1 MENNSLLK
9 TIIRRK
15 VLISMLFIGFT
26 VLGYISYTKLSV
38 ELFPNVELPVL
49 IVHVKPTTE
58 VDPKYMER
66 QAIVPLE
73 SAISTLEGVAE
84 ITANADS
91 KQGLIFISFH
101 QGVNIKYAYLK
112 LEQKVGAIKSS
123 LTPEFLVQI
132 IKIDTEEFS
141 NGFMDLQA
149 LGSGGV
155 DRVRNIADQYV
166 IDRLS
171 DIDGVG
177 GVEVFGGR
185 QKTIEIIMNDEICEA
200 NGITPNTISNLLA
213 KNSNKSAFAGQV
225 EMQGQKVFVNVT
237 AELKDIKNI
246 QSLVVSEKGP
256 LLLSDV
262 AEVFFGVK
270 EQTSLSR
277 VNGKDAVSI
286 HLSKDPQANLIALS
300 DRTLAAIDE
309 INKDLEPMD
318 VKLVVQNNKAEMMSR
333 NIDEIKNLA
342 VTGGMLAIFV
352 LWIFLRRM
360 RFILSIALSI
370 PISVYVAFNFFYA
383 YGISINSLT
392 LIGMSLAIGML
403 VDNSVVVIENIYRH
417 VVNGT
422 SREEAVVRGTSEVA
436 RSVFS
441 STLTTVT
448 VFLPFIYSSNFLVT
462 LIGTHIGVSIISTL
476 IVSLIVALVLIPM
489 LADTALR
496 KETAQQAPLIKNAS
510 IRQRIIQM
518 YMVLLKSCFRRPM
531 FTVVGG
537 LVLFFITI
545 CLGLI
550 VSLSAPTTVET
561 TEMNMFVT
569 LPQGSTLESTDARIR
584 KVEEKVMAIPVVKEV
599 ISQISESDAVISV
612 KLVEG
617 FNDLDTIAITDVRSQ
632 LTGISKNFDDV
643 TISLEK
649 PPVQNNSGDGGGG
662 GGAEEDFMRMLG
674 IGTPSERIV
683 IKGQDFELMQTI
695 AQDINTMVGAL
706 QAVEV
711 SSVNLSPER
720 PEAHLVFDQS
730 RMSEN
735 HVTLQNVAVALN
747 DFQPAFSSGSKFI
760 SGGEEYEMTI
770 RTQNQVKSAAK
781 EMRDLR
787 EMPVTSTTGSTHAL
801 SDIGSVLYSSGE
813 STITRS
819 NQEKR
824 IQVTYSFIDEILKS
838 ESLLEASRL
847 EIDQIVR
854 GVNIPSG
861 IVVEVIHDE
870 GLYDDFAFFIF
881 AAIVIIFMILAAVFE
896 SLYLPIVIMFSIPLA
911 GIGAFLSLTLTGNS
925 LLSTNTLIG
934 FLILL
939 GVVVNN
945 GIILID
951 YSRILQRQGY
961 NKYRALIM
969 SGISRLRPILI
980 TSLTTIIA
988 MLPLALGEAE
998 YVVSI
1003 GQPFAVTVMGGLAF
1017 ATILTLFYIP
1027 TMSAGLESV
1036 LDWFRNLKLRVK
1048 VIQIVLVILAGVF
1061 ISMKIEGLL
1070 LQMIAYIGAFILV
1083 PGGTHFIMTSLR
1095 QANAKMVAPGEAM
1108 HITIQNLTKVYG
1120 RDKRWI
1126 REWKG
1131 NKNLFRMRGEEP
1143 VTLSGVLQDL
1153 IWQGAL
1159 MGFLV
1164 YFIYFHLDKA
1174 FWQLVFM
1181 IALHALM
1188 LSVFNNAKPLFFHR
1202 KKLIRITNTM
1212 LYWGFPIASA
1222 IFLYVDINIKAFAV
1236 VLNILWFAGLF
1247 FVRVSKR
1254 LREDPVDVDEITGR
1268 FKKIRRIYYRLM
1280 LAIPF
1285 VKPKKAEFKALK
1297 GASLTIE
1304 QGMFGLLGPNGA
1316 GKTTLMRIL
1325 CGILDQSYGKIWING
1340 HDTTLR
1346 REELQGLIGY
1356 LPQAFG
1362 TYENMTPYEFLD
1374 YQAILRR
1381 ISNKDER
1388 AARVQYVLK
1397 AVHMDEHQNK
1407 KIGSFSGGMK
1417 QRIGIAQILLHLPK
1431 ILVVDEPTAGLDPLE
1446 RIRFRN
1452 LLVELSRERIVVF
1465 STHIIEDI
1473 ASSCNKLAVLIS
1485 GNIEYIGSPT
1495 TMAELAH
1502 EKVWEFHVTPEEFEL
1517 EKENYLIV
1525 HHMREG
1531 DLIRV
1536 KCLSEELPRF
1546 NASSVRANLE
1556 DAYLWLMKSK
1566 SKKKHEELSPAFV

>member
-1 MENNSLLK
+1 MGNNSLLQ

-15 VLISMLFIGFT
+15 VLISMLFIGLT
-26 VLGYISYTKLSV
+26 VTGYISYTKLPV

-49 IVHVKPTTE
+49 IVHVRSASD

-66 QAIVPLE
+66 QAIIPLE

-84 ITANADS
+84 ITANADGR
-91 KQGLIFISFH
+91 QGMIFISFQ

-123 LTPEFLVQI
+123 LTPEFLVNI

-141 NGFMDLQA
+141 NAFMDLQV

-155 DRVRNIADQYV
+155 DRVRNVADQY
-166 IDRLS
+166 ITDRLS
-171 DIDGVG
+171 DVDGVG

-185 QKTIEIIMNDEICEA
+185 QKTVEIIMNDAICEA
-200 NGITPNTISNLLA
+200 NGISPNTISNVLSR
-213 KNSNKSAFAGQV
+213 NSNKSAFAGQV
-225 EMQGQKVFVNVT
+225 QVDGQKVFVNVT
-237 AELKDIKNI
+237 AELKDIRNI

-262 AEVFFGVK
+262 ADVFFGVK

-286 HLSKDPQANLIALS
+286 RLSKDPQVNLIALS
-300 DRTLAAIDE
+300 ERTLEAIDA
-309 INKDLEPMD
+309 INEDLEAMD
-318 VKLVVQNNKAEMMSR
+318 VKIVVQNNQAEMMSR
-333 NIDEIKNLA
+333 NIDEIENLA
-342 VTGGMLAIFV
+342 VTGGLLAIFV

-360 RFILSIALSI
+360 KFILSIALSI
-370 PISVYVAFNFFYA
+370 PVSVYTAFNFFYA
-383 YGISINSLT
+383 YNISINSLT

-417 VVNGT
+417 VVNKT
-422 SREEAVVRGTSEVA
+422 PREEAVVKGTNEVM
-436 RSVFS
+436 RSVIAA
-441 STLTTVT
+441 TLTTVT
-448 VFLPFIYSSNFLVT
+448 VFLPFIFSSNFLVT
-462 LIGTHIGVSIISTL
+462 IIGTQIGVSIISTML
-476 IVSLIVALVLIPM
+476 VSLVVALVLIPM
-489 LADTALR
+489 LADSAIR
-496 KETAQQAPLIKNAS
+496 KEDEKKAPLIRNAS
-510 IRQRIIQM
+510 IRQRAIQI

-531 FTVVGG
+531 FTVTAG
-537 LVLFFITI
+537 LVLFFVSIA
-545 CLGLI
+545 LGLFI
-550 VSLSAPTTVET
+550 SMAGTTEVET
-561 TEMNMFVT
+561 PEMNLFVT
-569 LPQGSTLESTDARIR
+569 MPQGSTLESTDARIR
-584 KVEEKVMAIPVVKEV
+584 KVEEKVMEIPVIEKV
-599 ISQISESDAVISV
+599 ISQVSEGEAVLTVS
-612 KLVEG
+612 LVEG
-617 FNDLDTIAITDVRSQ
+617 FKDLDTISVTDVRNRLS
-632 LTGISKNFDDV
+632 GISSNFDDV
-643 TISLEK
+643 DISLER
-649 PPVQNNSGDGGGG
+649 PPSQNSGE
-662 GGAEEDFMRMLG
+662 GAGNSAQEDFERMLG
-674 IGTPSERIV
+674 IGTASERIV
-683 IKGQDFELMQTI
+683 IKGRDFELMQTI
-695 AQDINTMVGAL
+695 ARDINTLVSGV
-706 QAVEV
+706 QSIER

-720 PEAHLVFDQS
+720 PEAHMVFDQS
-730 RMSEN
+730 QMSGN
-735 HVTLQNVAVALN
+735 HITLQNVAIALN
-747 DFQPAFSSGSKFI
+747 DFQPSFSSGASFI
-760 SGGEEYEMTI
+760 SGGEEYEITI
-770 RTQNQVKSAAK
+770 RTQNQVRDAAK

-787 EMPVTSTTGSTHAL
+787 EMPVTSTTGATHTL
-801 SDIGSVLYSSGE
+801 SDFGNVLYSSGE

-824 IQVTYSFIDEILKS
+824 IQITYNFIEEVLKS

-847 EIDQIVR
+847 EVDQIVS

-861 IVVEVIHDE
+861 IVVDVIHDE
-870 GLYDDFAFFIF
+870 GLYDDFYFFIF
-881 AAIVIIFMILAAVFE
+881 SAIVIIFMILAAVFE

-911 GIGAFLSLTLTGNS
+911 GIGAFLGLTVTGNS
-925 LLSTNTLIG
+925 MLSTNTLIG

-951 YSRILQRQGY
+951 YSRILRREGY
-961 NKYRALIM
+961 SRYRALMM

-980 TSLTTIIA
+980 TSITTIIA
-988 MLPLALGEAE
+988 MLPLALGDAE

-1036 LDWFRNLKLRVK
+1036 LEWFRNLKPGIK
-1048 VIQIVLVILAGVF
+1048 AAQVLLMIAAAIF
-1061 ISMKIEGLL
+1061 ISSRLEGLL
-1070 LQMIAYIGAFILV
+1070 LQMIAYICAAILI

-1108 HITIQNLTKVYG
+1108 HIEIRNLTKVYG

-1131 NKNLFRMRGEEP
+1131 NRNLFRARGEEP
-1143 VTLSGVLQDL
+1143 VTLTMVLQDL

-1159 MGFLV
+1159 IAFLV
-1164 YFIYFHLDKA
+1164 YFVYFHLDKA

-1181 IALHALM
+1181 ISLHVLL
-1188 LSVFNNAKPLFFHR
+1188 LSIFGNVRQLLPNRR
-1202 KKLIRITNTM
+1202 KLLNVGSTL
-1212 LYWGFPIASA
+1212 LYWAFPILSA
-1222 IFLYVDINIKAFAV
+1222 IYLYNDVQIKAFGIILIV
-1236 VLNILWFAGLF
+1236 LWFTGLF
-1247 FVRVSKR
+1247 LVRASKK
-1254 LREDPVDVDEITGR
+1254 LKENPVDVNDITGR
-1268 FKKIRRIYYRLM
+1268 FGTVRRLYYKL
-1280 LAIPF
+1280 LLSIPF
-1285 VKPKKAEFKALK
+1285 VKPRKAEFKALK

-1374 YQAILRR
+1374 YQAILRK

-1388 AARVQYVLK
+1388 EARVHYVLK
-1397 AVHMDEHQNK
+1397 AVHMDEHQHK

-1495 TMAELAH
+1495 TMAELAS
-1502 EKVWEFHVTPEEFEL
+1502 EKVWEFHLTPDEFEV

-1531 DLIRV
+1531 ELIRV
-1536 KCLSEELPRF
+1536 KCLSDELPRLD
-1546 NASSVRANLE
+1546 AVQVRANLE

-1566 SKKKHEELSPAFV
+1566 SRKTNEELSAAVV